1 MSFSRFKLTKTA
13 LSAVAAAISV
23 TCYAQDTRTGNIVNS
38 PVVKGKT
45 TVVTVD
51 AQVDASLRRQAG
63 SAGGADIMDGSVN
76 VNNTRTGDITNA
88 PRHEGDLTIVT
99 SGPATLRSVS
109 VTGGARTGNLT
120 NATQRNGNLLL
131 VAGGVEG
138 SRAGLSASAGTTGSA
153 TVDAIRVCGGRTGNV
168 TNAGKVNG
176 DATYVGRNVAVN
188 SVSVGCP

>member
-1 MSFSRFKLTKTA
+1 M
-13 LSAVAAAISV
+13 
-23 TCYAQDTRTGNIVNS
+23 N
-38 PVVKGKT
+38 GKT
-45 TVVTVD
+45 TVITAD

-76 VNNTRTGDITNA
+76 VNNARTGNITNA
-88 PRHEGDLTIVT
+88 SRHEGDLTIVT
-99 SGPATLRSVS
+99 SGQAALRSVS
-109 VTGGARTGNLT
+109 IAGGARTGDLT
-120 NATQRNGNLLL
+120 NATQRNGNLLV

-138 SRAGLSASAGTTGSA
+138 NRAGLSVSAGTTGGA

-176 DATYVGRNVAVN
+176 DATYVGRNVSVN